1 MKQYGHIKLP
11 RSINLIEGRNKGAKR
26 TLLRQICTDAE
37 YCDVEHPTHGK
48 IERGAMVTSLSQLCE
63 DTGLS
68 LPQVRR
74 ALSDL
79 VAEGYITVEATA
91 RYSKI
96 TVIWDDFVQLRD
108 NNIMLNNIVSSKVSR
123 TQSSKAETLATIEDS
138 ASYNDCEKK
147 VTKQVTKQVAHEV
160 ANIVI
165 NNKENNNTHTENIY
179 PVKDL
184 KAQAHARDT
193 HAHTYTSHATH
204 PQVLELVKWMSSNT
218 PELLTMVK
226 PFSDAALRQIVEE
239 YTMDEIRTIL
249 LEMWSNGVPW
259 KKLSATVEFRKYARA
274 RKQIRERFA
283 TGQHPAK
290 KLYTHEWVSKFVW
303 DNQVQQKDYF
313 EEVWHNGE
321 IMFRMFS
328 SAERLFRAGRA
339 SQA

>member
-37 YCDVEHPTHGK
+37 YCDVEHPTHGR
-48 IERGAMVTSLSQLCE
+48 IERGAMVTSLNQLCE

-68 LPQVRR
+68 LSQVRR

-79 VAEGYITVEATA
+79 VAEGYITVESTA

-108 NNIMLNNIVSSKVSR
+108 NNIMLNSTVSSKASR
-123 TQSSKAETLATIEDS
+123 TQSSKAETLATVEDS

-147 VTKQVTKQVAHEV
+147 VAKQVAKQVAHEG

-179 PVKDL
+179 PVRDL

-204 PQVLELVKWMSSNT
+204 PQVEELVEWMNSYT
-218 PELLTMVK
+218 PELQAMVK

-239 YTMDEIRTIL
+239 YTMDEIRAIL

-274 RKQIRERFA
+274 HKQFRERFA
-283 TGQHPAK
+283 TEQQPAEGIFTF
-290 KLYTHEWVSKFVW
+290 YQMRDFVW
-303 DNQVQQKDYF
+303 TNRVKQEDYF
-313 EEVWHNGE
+313 RKVVHNGK
-321 IMFRMFS
+321 IMYRKIC
-328 SAERLFRAGRA
+328 
-339 SQA
+339 

>member
-37 YCDVEHPTHGK
+37 YCDVEHPTHGR
-48 IERGAMVTSLSQLCE
+48 IERGAMVTSLNQLCE

-79 VAEGYITVEATA
+79 VVEGYITIEATA
-91 RYSKI
+91 RHSKI

-108 NNIMLNNIVSSKVSR
+108 NNIMLNNTVSSKVSR
-123 TQSSKAETLATIEDS
+123 TQSSKAETLATVEDS

-147 VTKQVTKQVAHEV
+147 VAKQVAKQVAHKV
-160 ANIVI
+160 ANIEI

-179 PVKDL
+179 YPVRDKN
-184 KAQAHARDT
+184 AQAHARDT
-193 HAHTYTSHATH
+193 HARTYTSHTTH
-204 PQVLELVKWMSSNT
+204 PQVVELVKWMSSYT
-218 PELLTMVK
+218 PELLAMVK

-239 YTMDEIRTIL
+239 YTMDEIRAIL

-259 KKLSATVEFRKYARA
+259 EKLSATVEFRKYARA
-274 RKQIRERFA
+274 HKQFRERFA
-283 TGQHPAK
+283 TGQQPAE
-290 KLYTHEWVSKFVW
+290 KLYTYDDVFDFVRLHR
-303 DNQVQQKDYF
+303 VQQNDYF
-313 EEVWHNGE
+313 RKVKHNG
-321 IMFRMFS
+321 IVMYRKI
-328 SAERLFRAGRA
+328 R
-339 SQA
+339 

>member
-63 DTGLS
+63 DTGVS

-79 VAEGYITVEATA
+79 VAEGYITIEATA

-108 NNIMLNNIVSSKVSR
+108 NNIMLNNTVSRTVSR
-123 TQSSKAETLATIEDS
+123 TQSSKAETLATVEDS
-138 ASYNDCEKK
+138 ASYNDCGKK
-147 VTKQVTKQVAHEV
+147 VAKQVAKQVAHEV

-165 NNKENNNTHTENIY
+165 NNKENNNTHTENIIY

-193 HAHTYTSHATH
+193 HAHTYTSHTTH
-204 PQVLELVKWMSSNT
+204 PQVEEVVEWMSNNT
-218 PELLTMVK
+218 PELLAMVK

-259 KKLSATVEFRKYARA
+259 RKLSAAVEFRKYARA
-274 RKQIRERFA
+274 HKQFRERF
-283 TGQHPAK
+283 TTEQQPAE
-290 KLYTHEWVSKFVW
+290 KLYTYDEMADYVWKNRVS
-303 DNQVQQKDYF
+303 QSRYF
-313 EEVWHNGE
+313 QMVEHNGKMMYRK
-321 IMFRMFS
+321 IC
-328 SAERLFRAGRA
+328 
-339 SQA
+339 

>member
-108 NNIMLNNIVSSKVSR
+108 NNIMLNNTVSSKLSR
-123 TQSSKAETLATIEDS
+123 TQSSKAETLATVEDS

-147 VTKQVTKQVAHEV
+147 VAKQVAKQVAHEV

-165 NNKENNNTHTENIY
+165 NNKENNNTHTENITY

-184 KAQAHARDT
+184 KTQAHARDT
-193 HAHTYTSHATH
+193 HAHTYTSHTTH
-204 PQVLELVKWMSSNT
+204 PQVEEVVEWMSNNT
-218 PELLTMVK
+218 PELLTMVQ
-226 PFSDAALRQIVEE
+226 PFSDADLRQMVEE
-239 YTMDEIRTIL
+239 HTMDELQTIL
-249 LEMWSNGVPW
+249 REMWSNGVPW
-259 KKLSATVEFRKYARA
+259 KKLSAAVEFRKYARA
-274 RKQIRERFA
+274 HKQFRERFA
-283 TGQHPAK
+283 TEQQPAE
-290 KLYTHEWVSKFVW
+290 KLYTYDEMADYVWKNRVS
-303 DNQVQQKDYF
+303 QSRYF
-313 EEVWHNGE
+313 QMVEHNGKMMYRK
-321 IMFRMFS
+321 IC
-328 SAERLFRAGRA
+328 
-339 SQA
+339 

>member
-68 LPQVRR
+68 LQQVRR
-74 ALSDL
+74 ALNDL

-108 NNIMLNNIVSSKVSR
+108 NNIMLNNKVSN
-123 TQSSKAETLATIEDS
+123 TLSNKVSNKAETLATVEDS
-138 ASYNDCEKK
+138 ASYSDCEKK

-160 ANIVI
+160 ANIEI

-179 PVKDL
+179 PVRDL
-184 KAQAHARDT
+184 KAQAQAHARDT
-193 HAHTYTSHATH
+193 HAHTYTSHTTH
-204 PQVLELVKWMSSNT
+204 PQVEELVKWMSSNT
-218 PELLTMVK
+218 PELLAMVK

-274 RKQIRERFA
+274 HKQFRERFA
-283 TGQHPAK
+283 IEQQPPEK
-290 KLYTHEWVSKFVW
+290 KLFTHAEVNDLVW
-303 DNQVQQKDYF
+303 KYRVQQKDYF
-313 EEVWHNGE
+313 HPVLHNGE
-321 IMFRMFS
+321 TMFRMY
-328 SAERLFRAGRA
+328 RKIC
-339 SQA
+339 

>member
-26 TLLRQICTDAE
+26 SLLRQICTDAE
-37 YCDVEHPTHGK
+37 YCDVEHPTHGR

-79 VAEGYITVEATA
+79 VAEGYITIEATA

-108 NNIMLNNIVSSKVSR
+108 NNIMLNNTVSSKVSR
-123 TQSSKAETLATIEDS
+123 TQSSKAETLATVEDS

-147 VTKQVTKQVAHEV
+147 VAKQVAKQV

-165 NNKENNNTHTENIY
+165 NNKENNNTHTEYIY
-179 PVKDL
+179 PVRDL

-204 PQVLELVKWMSSNT
+204 PQVVELLEWMNRNT
-218 PELLTMVK
+218 PDLLAMQQ
-226 PFSDAALRQIVEE
+226 PFSADDLRQMVEG
-239 YTMDEIRTIL
+239 YSMDNLKKILGDMWNNRTFMTNI
-249 LEMWSNGVPW
+249 
-259 KKLSATVEFRKYARA
+259 SAPITFRKYAEGHKRF
-274 RKQIRERFA
+274 QERFSA
-283 TGQHPAK
+283 EGQPSEE
-290 KLYTHEWVSKFVW
+290 LYTYDKMADYVW
-303 DNQVQQKDYF
+303 QNRVQQDKYF
-313 EEVWHNGE
+313 QRVEVKGK
-321 IMFRMFS
+321 IMYRKIC
-328 SAERLFRAGRA
+328 
-339 SQA
+339 

>member
-79 VAEGYITVEATA
+79 VAEGYITVEPTA

-108 NNIMLNNIVSSKVSR
+108 NNIMLNNTVSRTVSR
-123 TQSSKAETLATIEDS
+123 TQSSKAETLATVEDS

-147 VTKQVTKQVAHEV
+147 VAKQVAKQVAHEV

-165 NNKENNNTHTENIY
+165 NNKENNNTHTKNNIY

-193 HAHTYTSHATH
+193 HAHTYTSHTTH
-204 PQVLELVKWMSSNT
+204 PQVVELVKWMSSDT
-218 PELLTMVK
+218 PELLTMVQ
-226 PFSDAALRQIVEE
+226 PFSDADLRQMVEE
-239 YTMDEIRTIL
+239 YTMDELQTIL
-249 LEMWSNGVPW
+249 REMWSNCVPW
-259 KKLSATVEFRKYARA
+259 NKLSAAVEFRKYARA
-274 RKQIRERFA
+274 HKQFRERFA
-283 TGQHPAK
+283 TEQQPAE
-290 KLYTHEWVSKFVW
+290 KLYTYDEMADYVW
-303 DNQVQQKDYF
+303 KNRVEQSRYF
-313 EEVWHNGE
+313 QMVEHNGKKMYRK
-321 IMFRMFS
+321 IC
-328 SAERLFRAGRA
+328 
-339 SQA
+339 

>member
-1 MKQYGHIKLP
+1 
-11 RSINLIEGRNKGAKR
+11 
-26 TLLRQICTDAE
+26 
-37 YCDVEHPTHGK
+37 
-48 IERGAMVTSLSQLCE
+48 MVTSLSQLCE

-79 VAEGYITVEATA
+79 VAEGYITVEVTA

-123 TQSSKAETLATIEDS
+123 IQSSKAETLATVEDS

-147 VTKQVTKQVAHEV
+147 VAKQVAKQVAHEV

-179 PVKDL
+179 PVRDY

-204 PQVLELVKWMSSNT
+204 PQVEELVKWMSSDT
-218 PELLTMVK
+218 PELLTMVQ
-226 PFSDAALRQIVEE
+226 PFSDADLRQMVEE
-239 YTMDEIRTIL
+239 HTMEEIRTIL

-259 KKLSATVEFRKYARA
+259 KKLSAAVEFRKYARA
-274 RKQIRERFA
+274 HKQFRERF
-283 TGQHPAK
+283 TTESQPAE
-290 KLYTHEWVSKFVW
+290 KLYTYDEMADYVWKNRVS
-303 DNQVQQKDYF
+303 QSRYF
-313 EEVWHNGE
+313 QMVEHNGKMMYRK
-321 IMFRMFS
+321 IC
-328 SAERLFRAGRA
+328 
-339 SQA
+339 

>member
-37 YCDVEHPTHGK
+37 YCDVEHPTHGR

-79 VAEGYITVEATA
+79 VAEGYITIEATA

-108 NNIMLNNIVSSKVSR
+108 NNIMLNNTVSSKVSR
-123 TQSSKAETLATIEDS
+123 TQSSKAETLATVEDS

-147 VTKQVTKQVAHEV
+147 VAKQVAKQVAHEV

-165 NNKENNNTHTENIY
+165 NNKENNNNTHTENIY
-179 PVKDL
+179 PVRDY

-204 PQVLELVKWMSSNT
+204 PQVVELLEWMSSNT
-218 PELLTMVK
+218 PELLTMVQ
-226 PFSDAALRQIVEE
+226 PFSDADLRQMVEE
-239 YTMDEIRTIL
+239 YTMEELHSIL
-249 LEMWSNGVPW
+249 SEMWSGGVPW

-274 RKQIRERFA
+274 HKQFRERFA
-283 TGQHPAK
+283 TEQQPTE
-290 KLYTHEWVSKFVW
+290 KLYTYDEMADYVWKNRVNQSK
-303 DNQVQQKDYF
+303 YF
-313 EEVWHNGE
+313 QMVKHNGKM
-321 IMFRMFS
+321 MFRKVC
-328 SAERLFRAGRA
+328 
-339 SQA
+339 

>member
-108 NNIMLNNIVSSKVSR
+108 NNIMLNNKVSSIVSH
-123 TQSSKAETLATIEDS
+123 TQSSKAETLATVEDS

-147 VTKQVTKQVAHEV
+147 VAKQVAKQVAHEV

-165 NNKENNNTHTENIY
+165 NNKENNNTYTQSSIY
-179 PVKDL
+179 PVRDL
-184 KAQAHARDT
+184 NAQAHARDT

-204 PQVLELVKWMSSNT
+204 PQVVELVKWMSGNT
-218 PELLTMVK
+218 PELLAMVK
-226 PFSDAALRQIVEE
+226 PFSDADLRQMVEE
-239 YTMDEIRTIL
+239 HTMDELQTIL
-249 LEMWSNGVPW
+249 REMWSNGVPW
-259 KKLSATVEFRKYARA
+259 RKLSAAVEFRKYARA
-274 RKQIRERFA
+274 HKQFRERFA
-283 TGQHPAK
+283 TEQQPTE
-290 KLYTHEWVSKFVW
+290 KLYTYDEMADYVWKNRVS
-303 DNQVQQKDYF
+303 QSRYF
-313 EEVWHNGE
+313 QMVEHNGKVMYRK
-321 IMFRMFS
+321 IC
-328 SAERLFRAGRA
+328 
-339 SQA
+339 

>member
-26 TLLRQICTDAE
+26 TLLRQICTDVE
-37 YCDVEHPTHGK
+37 YCDVEHPTHGR

-79 VAEGYITVEATA
+79 IAEGYITIEATA

-96 TVIWDDFVQLRD
+96 TVTWDDFVQLRD

-123 TQSSKAETLATIEDS
+123 TQSSKAETLATVEDS
-138 ASYNDCEKK
+138 ASYNDYEKK
-147 VTKQVTKQVAHEV
+147 VAKQVAHEV

-179 PVKDL
+179 PVRDKN
-184 KAQAHARDT
+184 AQAHARDT

-204 PQVLELVKWMSSNT
+204 PQVVELVKWMSGNT

-239 YTMDEIRTIL
+239 YTMDEIRMIL
-249 LEMWSNGVPW
+249 REMWSNGVPW

-274 RKQIRERFA
+274 HKQFRERFA
-283 TGQHPAK
+283 TEQQPTE
-290 KLYTHEWVSKFVW
+290 KLYTYDEMADYVWKNRVS
-303 DNQVQQKDYF
+303 QSRYF
-313 EEVWHNGE
+313 QMVEHNGKMMYRK
-321 IMFRMFS
+321 IC
-328 SAERLFRAGRA
+328 
-339 SQA
+339 

>member
-11 RSINLIEGRNKGAKR
+11 RSINLIEGRNKGAKH
-26 TLLRQICTDAE
+26 TLLLHICLGVE
-37 YCDVEHPTHGK
+37 YCDIEHPTHGK

-96 TVIWDDFVQLRD
+96 TVTWDDFVQLRD
-108 NNIMLNNIVSSKVSR
+108 NNIMLNNKVSSIVSS
-123 TQSSKAETLATIEDS
+123 TQSSKAETLATAEDS

-147 VTKQVTKQVAHEV
+147 VAKQVAKQVAHEV

-184 KAQAHARDT
+184 KAQAQAHARDT

-204 PQVLELVKWMSSNT
+204 PQVEELVKWMNSYT
-218 PELLTMVK
+218 PELQAMVK

-239 YTMDEIRTIL
+239 YTMDEIRAIL

-274 RKQIRERFA
+274 HKQFRERFA
-283 TGQHPAK
+283 AEQKSAEE
-290 KLYTHEWVSKFVW
+290 LYTHDQVW
-303 DNQVQQKDYF
+303 DIVGKYRVQQKDYF
-313 EEVWHNGE
+313 QPVKHNGKT
-321 IMFRMFS
+321 MFRMF
-328 SAERLFRAGRA
+328 RKLC
-339 SQA
+339 

>member
-26 TLLRQICTDAE
+26 TLLRQICTDVE
-37 YCDVEHPTHGK
+37 YCDVEHPTHGR
-48 IERGAMVTSLSQLCE
+48 IERGAMVASLSQLCE

-108 NNIMLNNIVSSKVSR
+108 NNIMLNNIASSTVSR
-123 TQSSKAETLATIEDS
+123 TQSSKAETLATVEDS

-147 VTKQVTKQVAHEV
+147 VAKQVAKQVAHEV
-160 ANIVI
+160 ANIEI
-165 NNKENNNTHTENIY
+165 NNKENNNTHTENIIY
-179 PVKDL
+179 PVRDK

-204 PQVLELVKWMSSNT
+204 PQVVELVKWMSSYT
-218 PELLTMVK
+218 PELLAMVK

-239 YTMDEIRTIL
+239 HTMDEIQSIL

-274 RKQIRERFA
+274 HKQFRERFA
-283 TGQHPAK
+283 AEQQPAE
-290 KLYTHEWVSKFVW
+290 KLYTYEWVRKFVW
-303 DNQVQQKDYF
+303 DNQVRQEDYF
-313 EEVWHNGE
+313 VPVKHNGK
-321 IMFRMFS
+321 IMHRKI
-328 SAERLFRAGRA
+328 R
-339 SQA
+339 

>member
-37 YCDVEHPTHGK
+37 YCDVEHPTHGR

-91 RYSKI
+91 RYTKI
-96 TVIWDDFVQLRD
+96 TVTWGDFVQLRD
-108 NNIMLNNIVSSKVSR
+108 NNITLNNIVSSKVSR
-123 TQSSKAETLATIEDS
+123 TQSSKAETLATVEDS

-147 VTKQVTKQVAHEV
+147 VAKQVAKQVAHEV

-165 NNKENNNTHTENIY
+165 NNKENNNTHTQNIY
-179 PVKDL
+179 PVRDI

-193 HAHTYTSHATH
+193 HAHTYTSHTTH
-204 PQVLELVKWMSSNT
+204 PQVVELVKWMSNNT
-218 PELLTMVK
+218 PELLAMVQ
-226 PFSDAALRQIVEE
+226 PFSDADLQQMVEE
-239 YTMDEIRTIL
+239 YTMDELHSIL
-249 LEMWSNGVPW
+249 SEMWSNGVPW

-274 RKQIRERFA
+274 HKQFRERFA
-283 TGQHPAK
+283 TEQQPAE
-290 KLYTHEWVSKFVW
+290 KLYTYDEMADYVWKNRVSQ
-303 DNQVQQKDYF
+303 DRYF
-313 EEVWHNGE
+313 QMVKHNGKMMYRK
-321 IMFRMFS
+321 IC
-328 SAERLFRAGRA
+328 
-339 SQA
+339 

>member
-147 VTKQVTKQVAHEV
+147 VTKQVAKQVAHEV

-179 PVKDL
+179 PVRDL

-193 HAHTYTSHATH
+193 HAHTYTLHATH
-204 PQVLELVKWMSSNT
+204 PQVEELLKWMSSNT
-218 PELLTMVK
+218 PELLTMVQ
-226 PFSDAALRQIVEE
+226 PFSDADLRQMVEE
-239 YTMDEIRTIL
+239 YKMDELQTIL
-249 LEMWSNGVPW
+249 REMWSNGVPW

-274 RKQIRERFA
+274 HKQFRERFA
-283 TGQHPAK
+283 TEQKPAE
-290 KLYTHEWVSKFVW
+290 KLYTYDEMADYVWKNRVS
-303 DNQVQQKDYF
+303 QSRYF
-313 EEVWHNGE
+313 QMVEHNGKM
-321 IMFRMFS
+321 MFRKIC
-328 SAERLFRAGRA
+328 
-339 SQA
+339 